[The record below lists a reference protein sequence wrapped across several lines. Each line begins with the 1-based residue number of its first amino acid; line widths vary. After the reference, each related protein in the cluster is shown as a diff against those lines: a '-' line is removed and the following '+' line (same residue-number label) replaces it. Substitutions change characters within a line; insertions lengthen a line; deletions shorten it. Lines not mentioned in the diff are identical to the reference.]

1 MHDPYKPHPLWGST
15 PPIILGRKVLQRVS
29 PAEYPVRT
37 DPIYGCWRWE
47 GPLTGGGY
55 SSLRL
60 DSGTVVGHR
69 HLYELVWGPIPDGYV
84 IDHLCRRPS
93 CVRPVHLEAVTKGEN
108 EARKQWRR
116 RVKRTE
122 CPFGHSLSKT
132 KTITHEGGVVC
143 RDCNRGRE
151 DWL

>member
-108 EARKQWRR
+108 FAFFMPPRCAVALAEPTTSRLKNP
-116 RVKRTE
+116 TS
-122 CPFGHSLSKT
+122 PPMPT
-132 KTITHEGGVVC
+132 
-143 RDCNRGRE
+143 
-151 DWL
+151 